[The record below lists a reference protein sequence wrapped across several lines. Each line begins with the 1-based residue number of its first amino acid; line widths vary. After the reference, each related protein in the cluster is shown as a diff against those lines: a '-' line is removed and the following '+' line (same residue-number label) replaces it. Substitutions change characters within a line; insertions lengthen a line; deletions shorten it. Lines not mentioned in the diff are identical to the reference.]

1 MGGFAAIAPMGTID
15 LDLADRQPHVHNHQA
30 PYLGCPA
37 RLHHPSAR
45 TTGFWL
51 GLGLFSRFGLGNEF
65 ADNWTGRYNL
75 TNINFQTFSLV
86 PTVALKVNDVLS
98 LSAGVEIM
106 HASFAMGQQ
115 IPSMQYIGYIPSR
128 GEDSKMTL
136 NGTGWG
142 VGAQVGAHLRMTDEL
157 SLGFSHKSPVTL
169 NIAGS
174 ADFSRHHSNM
184 LADQGQVPHTIDTDV
199 HSTVHLPDSFAVG
212 LAYRPLENLSFEVGT
227 VFTRWSTYDSMNIY
241 FDSDFQSI
249 NHKKWRDGW
258 NFNASVEYEPLD
270 WLALRAG
277 IWYDDAGH
285 QRGARGLHGPQ
296 PRPHGRQ
303 CGRGLPGG
311 ATGRS
316 TSPGLCPSSG
326 AQPGAVRS
334 RCLRRPTVRGEC
346 RRGEQPEHGGQYLSR
361 RPSATR
367 SKVRDGPSGMPAM
380 TLPEGRAGP
389 EGRHARQPLWLHE
402 TGLLHVKDKTAG
414 SGMTWPARGGHRN
427 GTQCDKKERE
437 AEPPFFCPV
446 MGWGIRFPQVPG
458 LSVNRPGGT
467 HLPLG
472 PAGGQMMGKRAVAR

>member
-1 MGGFAAIAPMGTID
+1 MKKLYVVLAVCLLWACLVTTAGAEGFALTEWSSRGLSLAGGMVGRADDPSAIAYNAAGITQLPGTHVMGGFAAIAPMGTID
-15 LDLADRQPHVHNHQA
+15 LDLADGSHTSTTTKPHIWAAPHAYITHQ
-30 PYLGCPA
+30 LND
-37 RLHHPSAR
+37 R
-45 TTGFWL
+45 FWL

-142 VGAQVGAHLRMTDEL
+142 VGAQLGAHVRMTDEL
-157 SLGFSHKSPVTL
+157 SLGFSYKSPVTL
-169 NIAGS
+169 NIAGT
-174 ADFSRHHSNM
+174 ADFSRHQSNM

-277 IWYDDAGH
+277 IWYETPVTNEEHADFMV
-285 QRGARGLHGPQ
+285 PS
-296 PRPHGRQ
+296 HGRT
-303 CGRGLPGG
+303 GVSVG
-311 ATGRS
+311 AGFQWGNWTLDLAYAHLWVHSLDYSETDAAGIRS
-316 TSPGLCPSSG
+316 SVGNVSAG
-326 AQPGAVRS
+326 NS
-334 RCLRRPTVRGEC
+334 RNTVANI
-346 RRGEQPEHGGQYLSR
+346 Y
-361 RPSATR
+361 SATI
-367 SKVRDGPSGMPAM
+367 GY
-380 TLPEGRAGP
+380 T
-389 EGRHARQPLWLHE
+389 
-402 TGLLHVKDKTAG
+402 
-414 SGMTWPARGGHRN
+414 
-427 GTQCDKKERE
+427 
-437 AEPPFFCPV
+437 F
-446 MGWGIRFPQVPG
+446 
-458 LSVNRPGGT
+458 
-467 HLPLG
+467 
-472 PAGGQMMGKRAVAR
+472 